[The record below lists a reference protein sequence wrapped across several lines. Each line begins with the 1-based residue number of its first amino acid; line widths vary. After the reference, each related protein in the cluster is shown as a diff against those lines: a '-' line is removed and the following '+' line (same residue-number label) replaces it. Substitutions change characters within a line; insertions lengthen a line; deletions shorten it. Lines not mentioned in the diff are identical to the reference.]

1 MFPFRFPM
9 KTVKCKLGIRLEISF
24 EFCLSLLA
32 FHSFMWCY
40 QLAAGQQSVRSCASL
55 THSAYDLWLVHP
67 LISSIHILLGLPR
80 CLLPSTFP
88 SSNNVCKELL
98 RIMWPKYYSFLFIMI
113 FNKLL
118 LHLAMFNT
126 SSFVLWFTQAIFKI
140 RLNVHISNASIL
152 FSNVLDKVHVSHP

>member
-1 MFPFRFPM
+1 MKTVWTCSVLAYRSHCNVFLFGIIWKQFIRKPYTLYTILLYTQMFPFRFPM

-88 SSNNVCKELL
+88 AQFQMSSLHE
-98 RIMWPKYYSFLFIMI
+98 
-113 FNKLL
+113 KLT
-118 LHLAMFNT
+118 FQ
-126 SSFVLWFTQAIFKI
+126 WIW
-140 RLNVHISNASIL
+140 
-152 FSNVLDKVHVSHP
+152 